1 MSVIHDEEA
10 TPVADV
16 NMAEDRESSVIYSA
30 LQPSGM
36 GKRRYGMKS
45 TSLKQFKDLKATSF
59 KTPQPIK
66 IEQ

>member
-1 MSVIHDEEA
+1 
-10 TPVADV
+10 
-16 NMAEDRESSVIYSA
+16 MAEDRESSVIYSA
-30 LQPSGM
+30 LKPSGM